1 MGEGGKVGVGEGGEE
16 GGAEAGGT
24 VEGAGEGGIVR
35 WQVNEASWN

>member
-1 MGEGGKVGVGEGGEE
+1 MGEGGKVGEGEGGEE
-16 GGAEAGGT
+16 GAEAGGT